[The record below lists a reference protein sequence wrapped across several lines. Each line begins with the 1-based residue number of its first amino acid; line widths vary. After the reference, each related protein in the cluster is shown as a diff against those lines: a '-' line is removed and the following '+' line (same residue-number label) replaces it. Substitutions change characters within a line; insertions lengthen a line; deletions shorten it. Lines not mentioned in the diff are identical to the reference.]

1 MTAWRKIATTVLG
14 ALSFVIMNA
23 TVNAAEINFVAS
35 TAMREALDEL
45 IPLFERG
52 SGHKILLQ
60 FHPAA
65 TLVVKVKDGLSADLV
80 LTTPNNIEALM
91 KDGKLVEGSR
101 IDFAHSRVGVA
112 VRAGAPKPD
121 ISTADGFKAAL
132 LAAKSVGVS
141 RGPSGVYLMSVLA
154 RLGIADQV
162 KAKMVQPELSVRV
175 GTLVARGEAE
185 IGIQQIGELLP
196 IAGIDYIGP
205 LPDELQTVI
214 VYALAR
220 HVKATQWPA
229 AEALV
234 KFLTAPER
242 APLLKKIGLDPA

>member
-1 MTAWRKIATTVLG
+1 M
-14 ALSFVIMNA
+14 
-23 TVNAAEINFVAS
+23 NAAEINLVAS

-52 SGHKILLQ
+52 SGHKVVLQ

-65 TLVVKVKDGLSADLV
+65 TLVVKVRDGLTADLV
-80 LTTPNNIEALM
+80 LTTANNIEALM
-91 KDGKLVEGSR
+91 SDGRLVKDSR
-101 IDFAHSRVGVA
+101 VDFAHSRVGVA
-112 VRAGAPKPD
+112 VRTGAPKPD
-121 ISTADGFKAAL
+121 IRTAAGFKTAL
-132 LAAKSVGVS
+132 LAARSVGIS
-141 RGPSGVYLMSVLA
+141 KGPSGVYLLSVLA
-154 RLGIADQV
+154 RLGIADEV

-196 IAGIDYIGP
+196 IAGIDTIGP
-205 LPDELQTVI
+205 LPNELQTVI

-220 HVKATQWPA
+220 HVQATQARA

-242 APLLKKIGLDPA
+242 APLMKKIGLEAV

>member
-1 MTAWRKIATTVLG
+1 
-14 ALSFVIMNA
+14 MNA
-23 TVNAAEINFVAS
+23 VEINLVAS
-35 TAMREALDEL
+35 TAMREAVDEL

-52 SGHKILLQ
+52 SGHKVLLQ

-65 TLVVKVKDGLSADLV
+65 TLVDKVKDGLPADLV
-80 LTTPNNIEALM
+80 LTTHSNIEALI
-91 KDGKLVEGSR
+91 KDGELVEDSR
-101 IDFAHSRVGVA
+101 VDFAHSRVGVA

-121 ISTADGFKAAL
+121 ISTADAFKAAL
-132 LAAKSVGVS
+132 LAAKSVGIS
-141 RGPSGVYLMSVLA
+141 KGPSGIYLMSVLT
-154 RLGIADQV
+154 RLGIADEV
-162 KAKMVQPELSVRV
+162 TARMVQPELSVRV

-196 IAGIDYIGP
+196 IAGIDTIGP
-205 LPDELQTVI
+205 LPEELQTVI

-220 HVKATQWPA
+220 HVHATQRPA
-229 AEALV
+229 TEALV

>member
-1 MTAWRKIATTVLG
+1 
-14 ALSFVIMNA
+14 MNA
-23 TVNAAEINFVAS
+23 AVNAAEINFVAS

-52 SGHKILLQ
+52 SGHKVVAH

-65 TLVVKVKDGLSADLV
+65 TLVVKIREGLRADLV
-80 LTTPNNIEALM
+80 MTTPNNIEALM
-91 KDGKLVEGSR
+91 KDGKLVAGSR
-101 IDFAHSRVGVA
+101 VDFAHSRVGVA

-132 LAAKSVGVS
+132 LAAKSVGIS
-141 RGPSGVYLMSVLA
+141 KGPSGIYLMSVLA
-154 RLGIADQV
+154 RLGIADEI
-162 KAKMVQPELSVRV
+162 KAKIVQPELAVRV

-205 LPDELQTVI
+205 LPNELQTVI

-220 HVKATQWPA
+220 HVNATQWPA

-242 APLLKKIGLDPA
+242 AQLLKKIGLDPA

>member
-1 MTAWRKIATTVLG
+1 M
-14 ALSFVIMNA
+14 
-23 TVNAAEINFVAS
+23 NAAEINLVAS

-52 SGHKILLQ
+52 SGHKVVLQ

-65 TLVVKVKDGLSADLV
+65 TLVVKVRDGLTADLV
-80 LTTPNNIEALM
+80 LTTANNIEALM
-91 KDGKLVEGSR
+91 SDGKLVKDSR
-101 IDFAHSRVGVA
+101 VDFAHSRVGVA
-112 VRAGAPKPD
+112 VRTGAPRPD
-121 ISTADGFKAAL
+121 IRTAAGFKTAL
-132 LAAKSVGVS
+132 LAARSVGIS
-141 RGPSGVYLMSVLA
+141 KGPSGVYLLSVLA
-154 RLGIADQV
+154 RLGIADEV

-196 IAGIDYIGP
+196 IAGIDTIGP
-205 LPDELQTVI
+205 LPNELQTVI

-220 HVKATQWPA
+220 HVQATQARA

-242 APLLKKIGLDPA
+242 APLMKKIGLEAV